1 MDTRNTVFMCQM
13 TYISGLHSQNEYMNL
28 KHLAHWLALAETGSF
43 SRAAEKL
50 HITQSALSRSIQV
63 LEEDLGGPLVD
74 RVGKKNE
81 LTPLGRS
88 VLERARRIVH
98 EAQELKQ
105 GAALLQ
111 QGGMGSLRVGLGS
124 GPGAMLMTPWL
135 KYMAEHHPSVQVAV
149 SRGSTELQLMQLR
162 ERQLDVLVV
171 DVRRVATAPDLNM
184 AHIVELRAGF
194 VCRRGHPILAQFPD
208 QVPFDAL
215 LAYPMASTPLS
226 QEVARIMVDHYGPRA
241 NPAHMTTLQCEEI
254 PSLIDVVQQTDAIY
268 LGILG
273 AARQG
278 LASGSL
284 VELAMDPP
292 FRAGALL
299 ALITLAGRTELPI
312 MSVFREFVTR
322 QLTD

>member
-1 MDTRNTVFMCQM
+1 
-13 TYISGLHSQNEYMNL
+13 MNL

-81 LTPLGRS
+81 LTPLGQS

-98 EAQELKQ
+98 EAQELQQ

-111 QGGMGSLRVGLGS
+111 QGGLGSLRVGLGS

-135 KYMAEHHPSVQVAV
+135 CHMAEHHPTVHVSI
-149 SRGSTELQLMQLR
+149 SRGPTELQLLQLR
-162 ERQLDVLVV
+162 ERQLDALVV
-171 DVRRVATAPDLNM
+171 DMRRVAMASDLTIEHM
-184 AHIVELRAGF
+184 AEMRAGF
-194 VCRRGHPILAQFPD
+194 LCRQGHPLLAQHPGR
-208 QVPFDAL
+208 VPFGAL
-215 LAYPMASTPLS
+215 LDYPVASTPLS
-226 QEVARIMVDHYGPRA
+226 QEVARIMVEHYGPRA
-241 NPAHMTTLQCEEI
+241 NPAQMTTIQCEEI
-254 PSLIDVVQQTDAIY
+254 ASLIDVVRQTHAVL
-268 LGILG
+268 LGIVG

-278 LASGSL
+278 LADGSL

-292 FRAGALL
+292 FRAGARL
-299 ALITLAGRTELPI
+299 ALITLAGRTELPV
-312 MSVFREFVTR
+312 MAVFREFVKSR
-322 QLTD
+322 LVD